1 MKGLHALFIMAIAI
15 VVFALPSCG
24 DAPTE
29 LGWENKTSSEINDIL
44 WADGDQVW
52 SGGAGPN
59 GGYIDG
65 ERTSTKEVK
74 ELNGTVVAAIWLG
87 LPDGFVEAPAI
98 IEETNSSSLSLNPG
112 ESAIYT
118 IETVTAF

>member
-1 MKGLHALFIMAIAI
+1 MKGLHALFIIAIAI
-15 VVFALPSCG
+15 VVFTLPSCG

-29 LGWENKTSSEINDIL
+29 LGWENGYSDNINNIV

-52 SGGAGPN
+52 SGDQGAL
-59 GGYIDG
+59 GGYG
-65 ERTSTKEVK
+65 QGVRTPTKEVG
-74 ELNGTVVAAIWLG
+74 ELNGTVEAAVYIGGGWAT
-87 LPDGFVEAPAI
+87 APAI

-118 IETVTAF
+118 IERLSN